1 MPKRKP
7 NEEIVID
14 GENEIVFTADYGF
27 LAAVNSYGK
36 DVSIIYSE
44 LNQGLMNPV
53 DVRNVLYSGLPR
65 DSSEKIDFIEGLI
78 SKHGLQQC
86 SIVAFS
92 LMVYGMIGDAKK
104 SAIERQEEIETA
116 LVSLTGSPS
125 KSLKRVGCLWMAQL
139 TILTLLACSISKFLD
154 PCIV

>member
-53 DVRNVLYSGLPR
+53 DIRNILHSGLPR
-65 DSSEKIDFIEGLI
+65 DNKEKMVFIEGLI

-104 SAIERQEEIETA
+104 SAIERREEIEEA
-116 LVSLTGSPS
+116 LTILTGSPS
-125 KSLKRVGCLWMAQL
+125 KSLKKVGYLWVAQL
-139 TILTLLACSISKFLD
+139 TILTLLACSIFKLSGL
-154 PCIV
+154 CTV